1 MPEPLVASAALGLV
15 GHTTA
20 VEELF
25 AAATAGRLGHA
36 LLVTGP
42 SGIGKYALLEALARG
57 LLCEAGPAPACGTC
71 PACRR
76 VSAGAHP
83 DLHRVDPVAEG
94 FAELTIHFIAER
106 ENRPSGAFSGVAVES
121 FLRLVAGEGG
131 WRIVL
136 VRDADRMNEETQN
149 ALLKTLEEP
158 GPGVLLAMETSR
170 PSALLPTI
178 RSRVVERRLGRLTQG
193 EVAQVL
199 GTVAPD
205 LSSDAGWLRLA
216 DGAPGRAVGLRACG
230 APRALEVLAQALRG
244 GGDAPGLVKA
254 LLEVEGEFPGR
265 TDRARDRERVRLW
278 LDLGLE
284 LVRDL
289 QRCAAGIPPGE
300 LVHGERL
307 PPVML
312 GPAAI
317 GRLLEAWL
325 EARADLDLNLN
336 PASVL
341 ERVLDTT
348 LTTCATR
355 SRRA

>member
-1 MPEPLVASAALGLV
+1 MAEMVKPSAQGLV
-15 GHTTA
+15 GHA
-20 VEELF
+20 PDLEELF
-25 AAATAGRLGHA
+25 AAARAGRLGHA

-42 SGIGKYALLEALARG
+42 TGIGKFALLEALARG
-57 LLCEAGPAPACGTC
+57 LLCEEGPAPACGVC

-76 VSAGAHP
+76 VAAGAHP
-83 DLHRVDPVAEG
+83 DLHRVDPVSEG

-178 RSRVVERRLGRLTQG
+178 RSRVVGRRLTRLG
-193 EVAQVL
+193 VDEVAQVL
-199 GTVAPD
+199 ERVAPE
-205 LSSDAGWLRLA
+205 LASDAGWLRLA

-230 APRALEVLAQALRG
+230 APRALEVLGQALRG
-244 GGDAPGLVKA
+244 SGDAPGLVKA

-289 QRCAAGIPPGE
+289 QRHAAGIRPAD

-307 PPVML
+307 PDRAPV
-312 GPAAI
+312 PAAL

-325 EARADLDLNLN
+325 EARGDLDLNLN

-348 LTTCATR
+348 LMTCAAR